1 MIFSNRVTDI
11 TQDKFVPLVVDQTLN
26 SNVFMARVFAG
37 GTKRWQGETL
47 VQPIQVSNPTTGG
60 SFSGIDNFVASL
72 ANNTQKFRFEP
83 KAYYQSVVVGGI
95 EEAVNSTSEAQVL
108 SLVSVSMDIAQNRMT
123 DQVGNLLYLTG
134 AGDDFEGLGIIVDDS
149 TDTST
154 YGQLARATFSVINAT
169 RTAATAG
176 VLDLDFMAS
185 LVRSAAAASGGKS
198 YPTLGLTTEAVW
210 DLYESLL
217 TPTVNANY
225 AALEYKYVTANTR
238 NGQTAKEDALRGT
251 QGFRS
256 LTYRGIP
263 LVADEK
269 ATSGA
274 LFFLNEN
281 YLDWY
286 SLKSNKLK
294 SVPSLTDSVETVDQ
308 PKSAPIQ
315 WKEFQMPTAQF
326 AEIGQFILMGNYVT
340 SQPRRHAKGVSITTV

>member
-11 TQDKFVPLVVDQTLN
+11 TQDKFIPVIVDQTLN

-47 VQPIQVSNPTTGG
+47 VQPIQVSQPTTGG
-60 SFSGIDNFVASL
+60 SFSGMDTFAAALS
-72 ANNTQKFRFEP
+72 NNTQKFRFEP
-83 KAYYQSVVVGGI
+83 KAYYQSVVISGI

-108 SLVSVSMDIAQNRMT
+108 SLVSTSLEIAQNAMT
-123 DQVGNLLYLTG
+123 DSIGNLLYLTG
-134 AGDDFEGLGIIVDDS
+134 AGDNFDGLGVIVDDA

-154 YGQLARATFSVINAT
+154 YGQLTRATYPVINAT
-169 RTAATAG
+169 RTAATGG
-176 VLDLDFMAS
+176 VLDLDFLAA
-185 LVRSAAAASGGKS
+185 LVRSAAAAGGGKT
-198 YPTLGLTTEAVW
+198 YPTLGLTTEAIW

-225 AALEYKYVTANTR
+225 AALDYKYVTANTR
-238 NGQTAKEDALRGT
+238 DGQTVKEDALRGT

-269 ATSGA
+269 CTSGN
-274 LFFLNEN
+274 LFLLNEN

-286 SLKSNKLK
+286 NLKSSKLK
-294 SVPSLTDSVETVDQ
+294 AVPTMGDNVDTVDQ
-308 PKSAPIQ
+308 PKAAPIQ

-326 AEIGQFILMGNYVT
+326 AEIGQFMLMGNLVT
-340 SQPRRHAKGVSITTV
+340 AQPRRHAKGVSITTV